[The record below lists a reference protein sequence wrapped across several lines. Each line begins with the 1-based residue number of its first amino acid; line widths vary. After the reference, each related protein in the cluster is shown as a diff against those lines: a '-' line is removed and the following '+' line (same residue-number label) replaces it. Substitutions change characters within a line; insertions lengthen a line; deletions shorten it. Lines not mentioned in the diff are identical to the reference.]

1 MLLLRLAAEGACV
14 SFGDAGV
21 LDDGQDDAVV
31 HVQPLRDLLPTV
43 PTEFC
48 PALSQLRREVEDGVV
63 AEEAVPEDEGGFLA
77 GADDDE
83 DGCRFDDGDDVGGDL
98 EGALDAALNDTAGG
112 LGAPAAVHGELDATA
127 AFALVSGA
135 LARAGDANFF
145 DAARLAVCSCV
156 LFLPLPST
164 RVDRLHAIDAALST
178 QARNAWAGAAHWK
191 AAARPKAAPKDGP
204 AKKKKRTATKRES
217 DLDFGGP
224 PPAPDALAPPPPK
237 RGGADPLALGP
248 AALQRLHA
256 GARDLVLPPDLRVT
270 PGQLRRLFLL
280 EDVAVAAAAKGD
292 EAALEGLGEG
302 YGAQESDD
310 DDYGGFG
317 GDEENEDR
325 FAIPDDPMT
334 PGFQKGRPS
343 VLPTPGRASFSGADG
358 PDLLACGRKVDKVQ
372 IAYATRA
379 KKVDVRKLKAQMW
392 RDVEATPGV
401 GLRGRG
407 QQSGAQQRQSDVT
420 MPFYFICLLHLCN
433 EKTLALNADGLKNF
447 AVSTEG

>member
-1 MLLLRLAAEGACV
+1 MI
-14 SFGDAGV
+14 
-21 LDDGQDDAVV
+21 
-31 HVQPLRDLLPTV
+31 P
-43 PTEFC
+43 
-48 PALSQLRREVEDGVV
+48 
-63 AEEAVPEDEGGFLA
+63 
-77 GADDDE
+77 
-83 DGCRFDDGDDVGGDL
+83 
-98 EGALDAALNDTAGG
+98 
-112 LGAPAAVHGELDATA
+112 
-127 AFALVSGA
+127 
-135 LARAGDANFF
+135 
-145 DAARLAVCSCV
+145 
-156 LFLPLPST
+156 
-164 RVDRLHAIDAALST
+164 T

-224 PPAPDALAPPPPK
+224 PPSPDALAPPPPK

-280 EDVAVAAAAKGD
+280 EDVAVAAAARGD

-302 YGAQESDD
+302 YGAQDSDD

-392 RDVEATPGV
+392 RDVEATPESDFAAV
-401 GLRGRG
+401 VNRV
-407 QQSGAQQRQSDVT
+407 GAQQRQSDVT

>member
-1 MLLLRLAAEGACV
+1 M
-14 SFGDAGV
+14 
-21 LDDGQDDAVV
+21 
-31 HVQPLRDLLPTV
+31 
-43 PTEFC
+43 
-48 PALSQLRREVEDGVV
+48 
-63 AEEAVPEDEGGFLA
+63 
-77 GADDDE
+77 
-83 DGCRFDDGDDVGGDL
+83 
-98 EGALDAALNDTAGG
+98 
-112 LGAPAAVHGELDATA
+112 
-127 AFALVSGA
+127 
-135 LARAGDANFF
+135 
-145 DAARLAVCSCV
+145 
-156 LFLPLPST
+156 
-164 RVDRLHAIDAALST
+164 
-178 QARNAWAGAAHWK
+178 
-191 AAARPKAAPKDGP
+191 
-204 AKKKKRTATKRES
+204 
-217 DLDFGGP
+217 
-224 PPAPDALAPPPPK
+224 
-237 RGGADPLALGP
+237 
-248 AALQRLHA
+248 
-256 GARDLVLPPDLRVT
+256 
-270 PGQLRRLFLL
+270 L
-280 EDVAVAAAAKGD
+280 EDVAVAAAARGD

-392 RDVEATPGV
+392 RDVEASPESDFAAV
-401 GLRGRG
+401 VNRV
-407 QQSGAQQRQSDVT
+407 GAQQRQSDVT